1 MRDLVA
7 GTIVRAYG
15 ESEPCEI
22 LHIIENEESY
32 VKYRVRNTGSN
43 KETELYDNV
52 IFEVISPLS
61 VEKQSKA
68 VTDVTSVQ
76 RTNKKNLVREEYE
89 VEVKAPQQPSYVV
102 VSDSVQSYLANYMQT
117 KREKCR
123 VIYECIEHLQNHT
136 EEKSDEIIAE
146 VIIKLTKKLEKSLK
160 SKAKN

>member
-15 ESEPCEI
+15 ETEPFEI
-22 LHIIENEESY
+22 MHVIESAETY
-32 VKYRVRNTGSN
+32 VKYRVRNVDSN
-43 KETELYDNV
+43 KETELYSDV

-61 VEKQSKA
+61 VKNESKA
-68 VTDVTSVQ
+68 VTDVANVPRTS
-76 RTNKKNLVREEYE
+76 KKNLVREEYE
-89 VEVKAPQQPSYVV
+89 VEVKAPSQSSFLV

-146 VIIKLTKKLEKSLK
+146 VIIKLSKKLEKSLK
-160 SKAKN
+160 SKAKT